1 VILITYIRDK
11 SVSTFRLIVLGV
23 TASVIPSLDLTD
35 LCQSIYS
42 NQVNKL
48 SISVTS
54 LGEISPSGRIF
65 GLKNIAQN
73 SPTYISS
80 TFWLLLVIKFTD
92 FDQQFLSAKVLIYVV
107 RIHFGQFM
115 DKIGRFFSQNVWSHC
130 FRRSSFVKGLFTRT
144 MKACRTTLCMRP
156 KF

>member
-1 VILITYIRDK
+1 
-11 SVSTFRLIVLGV
+11 VSTFRLIVLGV

-92 FDQQFLSAKVLIYVV
+92 FDQQFLGAKGLFSKDPFWAI
-107 RIHFGQFM
+107 FGQNWAL
-115 DKIGRFFSQNVWSHC
+115 FSQNVWSHC
-130 FRRSSFVKGLFTRT
+130 FRRSSFV
-144 MKACRTTLCMRP
+144 
-156 KF
+156 